1 MSCTTGSIDG
11 EQLVEKVLILGDSI
25 ENTVHNQISPTDIFS
40 ICCGFNCFADLFF
53 FFIHL
58 FVHNDTMQ
66 NKRD

>member
-53 FFIHL
+53 FCTFIRPQRH
-58 FVHNDTMQ
+58 DA
-66 NKRD
+66 K